1 MCELFGICAA
11 HPILANPLLRAFYQH
26 SEKNRDGWGMALFHG
41 RSVSIEK
48 EPLMAS
54 KSDYL
59 KHRLETPIVERAL
72 IAHIREASIGRIE
85 HANCHPFTGE
95 DATGRT
101 WTLAHNG
108 TLFDGTLTAAYK
120 EKQLGTTDSE
130 RVLLYLLDSLKPLQ
144 DPYRQ
149 AGPES
154 PAGWADLPEERFS
167 LLEERIASL
176 AENNNLSLLFYDG
189 TYMYAHTNREAGLHV
204 REAGGVALL
213 ATKPVF
219 FGGWE
224 QLQMNTLHVFRDG
237 ALVWRGKPHDHTFV
251 LGSKDM
257 TSLFGAY
264 AEL

>member
-108 TLFDGTLTAAYK
+108 TLFDGRLTATYK

-130 RVLLYLLDSLKPLQ
+130 RVLLYLLDALGE
-144 DPYRQ
+144 
-149 AGPES
+149 APE
-154 PAGWADLPEERFS
+154 LPEERFS

-224 QLQMNTLHVFRDG
+224 TLPMNTLHVFRDG
-237 ALVWRGKPHDHTFV
+237 ALVWRGKPHEHTFV
-251 LGSKDM
+251 VGSKDM
-257 TSLFGAY
+257 TTLFGAY